1 MDRGFRGLIP
11 REARGGFQVT
21 TFTSDGWIHPPSLKK
36 MANKKSIEKA
46 KEAQR
51 TKKSLMLNPRD
62 SFLSA
67 KQLLHILQKTPDK
80 YTYTREGRKGQ
91 RWDYVT
97 GVYMKKV
104 LNYVFGWMWDFQIL
118 EERVE
123 YKQVIIKGRL
133 TIKNKKGEVLIIKE
147 QFGRADIKLLKGTKT
162 PMDIGNDFK
171 AAATDALKKC
181 ASELGIAS
189 DIYGKEEFQ
198 EVKAESVEVAGKK
211 VGELATRKE
220 LDQIEKYCR
229 DLGWDGAEYIN
240 TFIQRKIKVKLND
253 VITKGQAGNVI
264 ALLLRK
270 ITNHDKKS

>member
-1 MDRGFRGLIP
+1 
-11 REARGGFQVT
+11 
-21 TFTSDGWIHPPSLKK
+21 

-46 KEAQR
+46 KEAQK
-51 TKKSLMLNPRD
+51 TKGALMLNPRD

-67 KQLLHILQKTPDK
+67 KQLLHILQKTPAK
-80 YTYTREGRKGQ
+80 YVYTREGRKGQ

-97 GVYMKKV
+97 GTYVKKV

-118 EERVE
+118 DERVE

-133 TIKNKKGEVLIIKE
+133 TIKSKKGEVLVIKE

-198 EVKAESVEVAGKK
+198 EVKKEAVEVAGEK
-211 VGELATRKE
+211 VKDLATRKE
-220 LDQIEKYCR
+220 LDQINKYCR
-229 DLGWDGAEYIN
+229 DLGWEGAEDI
-240 TFIQRKIKVKLND
+240 TAFIKRKTRATVSEPL
-253 VITKGQAGNVI
+253 TKGQAGNVI

-270 ITNHDKKS
+270 ITTRPK